1 MARASWVYF
10 IRRGTNG
17 GVKIGYAENPHSR
30 MRGMQTANEDELF
43 LLGAIKGGRE
53 VEQELH
59 RRFATG
65 RKRGEWF
72 HATPEL
78 LAFIEGVTRS
88 QEQPEDPG
96 EADDW
101 PFTEEQAEWMRGY
114 IAAELESR
122 WHENAQGLLNSCAP
136 AFIQPLTAV
145 SLRENKALVDC
156 LLVADA
162 TMYEHDNPDDPMNRG
177 LRAGRSYFAEVD
189 PDSLSEARDRMQD
202 WHAADMEPGI
212 PASPEREASWPLD
225 AGTVDWLR
233 GFLAVGESVTDIF
246 TGAVN
251 KASVEERD
259 ENWRRLDRKVA
270 IAREVGFPHHV
281 AGIECALRWYNV
293 LQKRPARL
301 RPQPDESVE
310 PEEPVDLSAALNTI
324 MLGIGGDGS

>member
-10 IRRGTNG
+10 VRRGTSG

-59 RRFATG
+59 RRFAAG

-96 EADDW
+96 ESNDW

-122 WHENAQGLLNSCAP
+122 WIDAANNVACCDDVEHP
-136 AFIQPLTAV
+136 RTAV
-145 SLRENKALVDC
+145 SLRRDQAIAS
-156 LLVADA
+156 LLTETDA
-162 TMYEHDNPDDPMNRG
+162 TTSEYDDPDDPMNRG
-177 LRAGRSYFAEVD
+177 LRAGRSYFADVGD
-189 PDSLSEARDRMQD
+189 DSLREANCRMLRWLATD
-202 WHAADMEPGI
+202 IEPTI
-212 PASPEREASWPLD
+212 PATPHWQPSWPLD

-233 GFLAVGESVTDIF
+233 GFLEVGQSVTEIF
-246 TGAVN
+246 TGAIG
-251 KASVEERD
+251 KAPVEERD
-259 ENWRRLDRKVA
+259 ENWHRLDRKVA
-270 IAREVGFPHHV
+270 VAREVGFPHHV
-281 AGIECALRWYNV
+281 AGIECALQWYNV

-301 RPQPDESVE
+301 RPQPDELAE
-310 PEEPVDLSAALNTI
+310 PEEPVDVGAALSTI

>member
-1 MARASWVYF
+1 MVRASWVYF

-59 RRFATG
+59 RRFAAG

-96 EADDW
+96 EANDW

-122 WHENAQGLLNSCAP
+122 WLYAANGVATRDEGEYP
-136 AFIQPLTAV
+136 RTAV
-145 SLRENKALVDC
+145 SLRQDQSLAS
-156 LLVADA
+156 LLTVTDA
-162 TMYEHDNPDDPMNRG
+162 TTAEYDAPDDPMNRG
-177 LRAGRSYFAEVD
+177 LRAGRSYFAEID
-189 PDSLSEARDRMQD
+189 PDSLREAIHRMHRFLATD
-202 WHAADMEPGI
+202 IEPTI
-212 PASPEREASWPLD
+212 PASPRWQTSWPLD
-225 AGTVDWLR
+225 AATVDWLR

-251 KASVEERD
+251 GAPVEERD
-259 ENWRRLDRKVA
+259 EDWRRLDRKVA

-281 AGIECALRWYNV
+281 AGIECALQWYNV

-301 RPQPDESVE
+301 RAQPDESVE
-310 PEEPVDLSAALNTI
+310 PEEPVDVGAALSTI